1 MAQQGQVF
9 KLKTRGPGGKPTWAY
24 RYRVDGRR
32 SARPQ
37 VGGFASQGE
46 ATQALQAALERLHR
60 RNGRLV
66 QITLSELVAEYLAQ
80 HEVLRDELAQRD
92 LHEPPVATM
101 QPLERGLQ
109 RLRRLALTRKPSH
122 LRPCRATP
130 VDPIAVRPRWLATRA
145 SRLQLE
151 HLTLLRHHRLLS
163 LSIA

>member
-1 MAQQGQVF
+1 MPRGKACPPRGNLIRAQLDDAAVAE
-9 KLKTRGPGGKPTWAY
+9 RA
-24 RYRVDGRR
+24 DGLRKEP
-32 SARPQ
+32 AQLGDRPW
-37 VGGFASQGE
+37 
-46 ATQALQAALERLHR
+46 L
-60 RNGRLV
+60 RLV
-66 QITLSELVAEYLAQ
+66 LR
-80 HEVLRDELAQRD
+80 EVLRDELAQRD

-109 RLRRLALTRKPSH
+109 RLRRLALTRKPSQ

-163 LSIA
+163 LSNRLRARVAESLDLRRPRFAYSSE